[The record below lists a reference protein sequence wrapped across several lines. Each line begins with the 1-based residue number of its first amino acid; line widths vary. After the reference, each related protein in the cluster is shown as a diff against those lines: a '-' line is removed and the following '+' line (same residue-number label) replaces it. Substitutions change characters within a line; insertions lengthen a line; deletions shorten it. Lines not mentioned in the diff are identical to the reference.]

1 VPASV
6 GDHHQST
13 LSPTLQSTGPVL
25 TFATTSSLLL
35 YLLVNSRFKFHP
47 TFTTH
52 PPVNTM
58 YAKSVLIAALA
69 GFAAASPIEI
79 ESRQLFG
86 GIGGTGS
93 SSSEFSRGGC
103 KDILFAFARGSTEIG
118 NMGTVVG
125 PPTSDGL
132 KKEFGADAV
141 ATEGIPYAASIG
153 TNVIPGG
160 TDTRSKQMMAST
172 LNSMAQK
179 CPDSVIVASGYSQG
193 AAVCHRAIEGL
204 DPAVMDQI
212 AGVVTYGDT
221 QKLQDR
227 NQIPNFP
234 KEKVKIICQPGDAV
248 CLGTLSVLPA
258 HLTYGVRANEGVA
271 FLVQQIK
278 GAQAKIKARN
288 AKREAEKVAAEVK
301 DAVKRVA
308 KEIVA

>member
-1 VPASV
+1 LSIS
-6 GDHHQST
+6 DILSTT
-13 LSPTLQSTGPVL
+13 LSTTLYTTLST
-25 TFATTSSLLL
+25 
-35 YLLVNSRFKFHP
+35 N
-47 TFTTH
+47 
-52 PPVNTM
+52 NTM
-58 YAKSVLIAALA
+58 HAQSILVAALA
-69 GFAAASPIEI
+69 GFAAAAPL
-79 ESRQLFG
+79 ESRQLF
-86 GIGGTGS
+86 GGTGS

-103 KDILFAFARGSTEIG
+103 RDILFAFARGSTEIG

-132 KKEFGADAV
+132 KKEFGQDAV

-153 TNVIPGG
+153 TNVLPGG
-160 TDTRSKQMMAST
+160 TDTRSKNLLKDT

-179 CPDSVIVASGYSQG
+179 CPDSVIVSSGYSQG
-193 AAVCHRAIEGL
+193 AAVNHRAIEEL
-204 DPAVMDQI
+204 DAAVMDQI

-227 NQIPNFP
+227 DQIPNFP

-258 HLTYGVRANEGVA
+258 HLTYGVRANEGVE

-288 AKREAEKVAAEVK
+288 AKREAEKAAAAVEDV
-301 DAVKRVA
+301 VKRVA
-308 KEIVA
+308 KEIAA

>member
-1 VPASV
+1 
-6 GDHHQST
+6 
-13 LSPTLQSTGPVL
+13 
-25 TFATTSSLLL
+25 
-35 YLLVNSRFKFHP
+35 
-47 TFTTH
+47 
-52 PPVNTM
+52 M

-69 GFAAASPIEI
+69 GFASASPIEV
-79 ESRQLFG
+79 ESRQLFGG

-103 KDILFAFARGSTEIG
+103 KDVLFAFARGSTEIG

-125 PPTSDGL
+125 PPTSNGL

-153 TNVIPGG
+153 TNVLPGG
-160 TDTRSKQMMAST
+160 TDTRSKNMMADT

-204 DPAVMDQI
+204 DPAVMEQI

-227 NQIPNFP
+227 DQIPNFP

-258 HLTYGVRANEGVA
+258 HLTYGVRADEGVA

-278 GAQAKIKARN
+278 GVQAKIKARN
-288 AKREAEKVAAEVK
+288 AKREAEQMAGDAELQAQAAK
-301 DAVKRVA
+301 MDAEMQEAIKQA
-308 KEIVA
+308 AQEIEA